1 MSLVQIQL
9 SEDQL
14 INLQTSMYQIA
25 LNAVEKVKQDAK
37 IDVRY
42 MSKKDTCTYM
52 DIAYLTLEKWIQEG
66 LPTIKIGQKVYID
79 RHDLDKFLLAHKRLK
94 DE

>member
-79 RHDLDKFLLAHKRLK
+79 RHDLDEFLLAHKRLK

>member
-1 MSLVQIQL
+1 MPIVQFEL
-9 SEDQL
+9 SEDHL
-14 INLQTSMYQIA
+14 NNIQTALYQIA
-25 LNAVEKVKQDAK
+25 LDAVEQVKRDAK

-79 RHDLDKFLLAHKRLK
+79 RHDLDEFLLAHKRLK

>member
-1 MSLVQIQL
+1 MQVIQFQL
-9 SEDQL
+9 SEEHLNDIQAA
-14 INLQTSMYQIA
+14 MYQIA

-42 MSKKDTCTYM
+42 MSKKDTCSYM